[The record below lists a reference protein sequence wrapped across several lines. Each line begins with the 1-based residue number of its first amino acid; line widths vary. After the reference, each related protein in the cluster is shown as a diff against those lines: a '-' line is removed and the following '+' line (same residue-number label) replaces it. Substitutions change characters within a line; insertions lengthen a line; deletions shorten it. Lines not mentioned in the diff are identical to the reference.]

1 MAGKEEN
8 EYVIVHREGPDL
20 YPDAEKRTSCLKG
33 SDVLFDDSGR
43 QGEKTE
49 AGPCLPLSPLYFS

>member
-33 SDVLFDDSGR
+33 SDVLFDDSNR
-43 QGEKTE
+43 
-49 AGPCLPLSPLYFS
+49 PLSSLYFS